1 LADTSKHVSITF
13 PKLITFILQ
22 EKKKEKL
29 KTYDSIMDGDG
40 ELVIDAVKAFTLVLS
55 RQAETEGFES

>member
-1 LADTSKHVSITF
+1 
-13 PKLITFILQ
+13 
-22 EKKKEKL
+22 
-29 KTYDSIMDGDG
+29 MDGDG

>member
-1 LADTSKHVSITF
+1 VSITF
-13 PKLITFILQ
+13 PKLITFLLQ